1 MSAVIRI
8 ESLIPQPLP
17 DLKRVSLLLRVSGLP
32 SYGPGAVSNLFL
44 FSDMPEPGEEVGETR
59 PDLSPPAPN
68 VDLFLET
75 PTSNQPPTGDLPE
88 TGEDPQPS
96 PYPDISLSILDP
108 NGNQIISTYIV
119 EHKEPELDFTLH
131 LHVAEPGATYTAC
144 AVMTM
149 NDEVIQSVQAP
160 FELSSAK

>member
-1 MSAVIRI
+1 MPAAIRI

-32 SYGPGAVSNLFL
+32 AYGLGAVSNPFH
-44 FSDMPEPGEEVGETR
+44 FSDMPEPGKEPRERE
-59 PDLSPPAPN
+59 PDPPSPAPN
-68 VDLFLET
+68 VDLLLET
-75 PTSNQPPTGDLPE
+75 PPFRQRSTGDLPSA
-88 TGEDPQPS
+88 GDDRPSS

-108 NGNQIISTYIV
+108 DGNQIASTYIV

-131 LHVAEPGATYTAC
+131 LHAAEPGAIYIAC

-149 NDEVIQSVQAP
+149 NDEIIQSVQVP
-160 FELSSAK
+160 FELGIAK